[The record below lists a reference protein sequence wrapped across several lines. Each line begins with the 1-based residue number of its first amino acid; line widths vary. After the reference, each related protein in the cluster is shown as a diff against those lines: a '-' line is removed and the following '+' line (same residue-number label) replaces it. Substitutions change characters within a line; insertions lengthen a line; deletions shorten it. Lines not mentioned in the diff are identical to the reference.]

1 MAVFDNITGISV
13 ASGFKL
19 QAKFPLDGRLVVN
32 TITDRDALITENGAY
47 QGMVVYVIEDETL
60 YKLDGETASDWSAI
74 GGDIAA
80 EVGALEERLDTVE
93 GKLETIEEGAEVNV
107 LESITVNGEPVSLT
121 SKTAALT
128 IPEDAADV
136 GAIPTSEKGANN
148 GVAELDS
155 TGKVPSSQLPSYVD
169 DVETYE
175 NLAAFPQT
183 GEDGKIYIAADTNLT
198 YRWSGSAY
206 IEISP
211 SLALGETSS
220 TAYRGDRGKI
230 AYDHSQITNGNPHG
244 TDLADLGVTLTATQ
258 INELP
263 AQIEG
268 VSDSLADV
276 ATSGDYNDLTN
287 TPATVIMQTGTIST
301 SETSKAVTVSGAAI
315 FSCMVYDSVT
325 NEQVLTNV
333 VYNAARTQVTVS
345 VSAAPTNTLNIVVA
359 ALTTA

>member
-1 MAVFDNITGISV
+1 MLFLTSLNLNKNELQNAVIQPLAAAPESPKLGQIYYDTTVNMLKVWDGAKWTDAGNPDISWDHVTNKPEGLVIDESYVHTDNNYIT
-13 ASGFKL
+13 ADKDKL
-19 QAKFPLDGRLVVN
+19 TN
-32 TITDRDALITENGAY
+32 
-47 QGMVVYVIEDETL
+47 
-60 YKLDGETASDWSAI
+60 
-74 GGDIAA
+74 IA
-80 EVGALEERLDTVE
+80 
-93 GKLETIEEGAEVNV
+93 EGAEVNV

-211 SLALGETSS
+211 SLALGETLS